1 MRRWVLVAGPCW
13 WLSLLKGTALL
24 KVNCIMMDQSGP
36 SSLSSLPQLGTA
48 LKSHPSFKSHF
59 EGKAHP
65 PLYNPI
71 PPHTHTHLLLL
82 WKNPCLKGFW
92 SVSHSPE
99 TVSERSHMGQSLNH
113 LLGKKANKSETS
125 FRWGERCPE
134 LSHADL
140 IWGAIVKRSLWIRVL
155 EAVEK
160 NLQDGLWRERQDMGK
175 LFRLSQPMVEI

>member
-1 MRRWVLVAGPCW
+1 MRRWTLGAGPCW

-24 KVNCIMMDQSGP
+24 KSELHNDGSKWTIQPLLSPTTQDSSEKP
-36 SSLSSLPQLGTA
+36 SQFQKSFWGKSS
-48 LKSHPSFKSHF
+48 
-59 EGKAHP
+59 P

-71 PPHTHTHLLLL
+71 PPTHTHLLLL

-155 EAVEK
+155 EAVEN
-160 NLQDGLWRERQDMGK
+160 NLQDELWRERQDMGK